1 MSGELDALRAERR
14 AQDQEIARLRKVLEE
29 RDVAMSGRQAQSLAS
44 ANARLD
50 EVSKRADQLNA
61 KLERVGA
68 QNTDLIRTLADTAK
82 AERDTKKPG
91 K

>member
-1 MSGELDALRAERR
+1 M
-14 AQDQEIARLRKVLEE
+14 
-29 RDVAMSGRQAQSLAS
+29 
-44 ANARLD
+44 NARLD

>member
-1 MSGELDALRAERR
+1 MSGELDALRAEHR

-29 RDVAMSGRQAQSLAS
+29 RDAAMSSQAQSLAS